1 MNNKIGNGMN
11 IDDLPNNSMNILT
24 GGIKKI
30 TNNIDKIKLENK
42 FKNILGVKYF
52 PNINETG
59 KNILLI
65 GEQHINI
72 DNYEYLLKFFNDIIE
87 KCQEREKCLD
97 FFIEG
102 PLICKKVVQ
111 ANNGFLSRL
120 RNELKKYYNNVKYN
134 LFRLHFID
142 IRLSAS
148 GKNIDFQYDSYVDLI
163 NIVDIIILEQH
174 NFDIQPE

>member
-11 IDDLPNNSMNILT
+11 IDDLPNNSMNILI

-65 GEQHINI
+65 G
-72 DNYEYLLKFFNDIIE
+72 
-87 KCQEREKCLD
+87 
-97 FFIEG
+97 
-102 PLICKKVVQ
+102 
-111 ANNGFLSRL
+111 
-120 RNELKKYYNNVKYN
+120 
-134 LFRLHFID
+134 
-142 IRLSAS
+142 
-148 GKNIDFQYDSYVDLI
+148 
-163 NIVDIIILEQH
+163 
-174 NFDIQPE
+174 